1 MTTIT
6 NAVIRLA
13 VPGNESC
20 GLECT
25 RTDYQENLD
34 GAITKIFGVTVKD
47 LKIQENLIKK
57 SRGFFWDKIVRL
69 IFGYKF
75 DILIEEKKVSEADRQ
90 AFGAAVAKI
99 KYETSSEPD
108 LLKTLK
114 VSEAIFKNHQ
124 SKLDQIKSELKGD
137 LSVEDKVFDKS
148 FEAFLKKRAMG
159 ENSPEAFQK
168 LLKMDKKKFKED
180 FIEFFIK
187 GEFDKIKGE
196 LKDDLIGEL
205 NRKCPLENKVVDKA
219 FEAFLRKQGGGESSL
234 ARFQKLLNPGKDSF
248 KADFKK
254 DYFNRVII
262 QKSGF
267 EPIEIDK
274 EKSDQAYLL
283 DARRSGK
290 LGFGT
295 FIKLNDDDTMG
306 QIVEKLSELSEK
318 ELEKL
323 ELSEKVK
330 VGETL
335 GPLPKEVELAMDKV
349 DKEIISKCSANLRE
363 LKGKLEKLF
372 IVKKIDEKNKE
383 AFKNLIFKLLSHSG
397 AGELS
402 MSMNEDIFG
411 DPLEYHALWQTN
423 GFNPERSDL
432 DMDLEIVDK
441 TTIKLKIK
449 AKDPE
454 LKLSA
459 EKVITSGSKTTNEP
473 ISFQVKN
480 PESETLFKLN
490 DKGIWIVVSSK
501 VSFQIVNKAKAA
513 KEA

>member
-1 MTTIT
+1 MTPINRKPKTLDDQIGEMYGSD
-6 NAVIRLA
+6 AA
-13 VPGNESC
+13 
-20 GLECT
+20 GLKA
-25 RTDYQENLD
+25 QED
-34 GAITKIFGVTVKD
+34 KIKG
-47 LKIQENLIKK
+47 
-57 SRGFFWDKIVRL
+57 SRISFWNKIVRL

-75 DILIEEKKVSEADRQ
+75 DILRVKNKLDVKDLN
-90 AFGAAVAKI
+90 AFNAAVAKI
-99 KYETSSEPD
+99 DYETSSAPD
-108 LLKTLK
+108 LLKTLR
-114 VSEAIFKNHQ
+114 VSASRFKTREIIFDKIKGELKNEFKN
-124 SKLDQIKSELKGD
+124 ELKFKKDSKGA
-137 LSVEDKVFDKS
+137 LSVEEENFDN
-148 FEAFLKKRAMG
+148 AFDNAFDDFLNENNGCKRSLKG
-159 ENSPEAFQK
+159 FQG
-168 LLKMDKKKFKED
+168 LLKTDKKKFKED

-234 ARFQKLLNPGKDSF
+234 VRFQKLLNPGKDSF

-363 LKGKLEKLF
+363 LKDKLEKLF

-411 DPLEYHALWQTN
+411 DPLEYHALLQTN
-423 GFNPERSDL
+423 GFNPERYDL
-432 DMDLEIVDK
+432 EKDLEIVEK